1 MIRKN
6 PYIEENYTLISKM
19 TNMHAMSQK
28 MLDETPSQRFEFDIE
43 DSNTS
48 MIEEGKSI
56 TGMKYMSQD
65 LNSKRILESQM
76 SIFGNLHESIQSLEL
91 LMLRN

>member
-91 LMLRN
+91 LMLKN

>member
-1 MIRKN
+1 
-6 PYIEENYTLISKM
+6 M

-91 LMLRN
+91 LMLKN